1 MIPKINRVLYT
12 TDLSGNSP
20 YVFRYAVNTA
30 EKHDAE
36 IIILHVVEEVPS
48 SILAYSPA
56 LDRILR
62 NQKEGVVNELN
73 HRLDEFCESELRER
87 PECMKRI
94 KRTKVVEGY
103 PAEVI
108 LRVADEE
115 KCDIIIMGT
124 HGKGIISQTFL
135 GSVAER
141 VLRRTRKP
149 VFVIP
154 LPPDK

>member
-1 MIPKINRVLYT
+1 MIPKIKRVLYT
-12 TDLSGNSP
+12 TDLSENSA
-20 YVFRYAVNTA
+20 YAFRYAMNTT

-36 IIILHVVEEVPS
+36 MIVLYVIEEIPASVR
-48 SILAYSPA
+48 AYMF
-56 LDRILR
+56 DRDLTGLK
-62 NQKEGVVNELN
+62 KEAMDELN
-73 HRLDEFCESELRER
+73 HRLDEFCQSELRER

-124 HGKGIISQTFL
+124 HGKGVISHTFL

-154 LPPDK
+154 LPPDR

>member
-1 MIPKINRVLYT
+1 MIPKIKRVLYT
-12 TDLSGNSP
+12 TDLSENSA
-20 YVFRYAVNTA
+20 YAFRYAMNTA

-36 IIILHVVEEVPS
+36 MIVLHVIEEIPS
-48 SILAYSPA
+48 SVRAYMF
-56 LDRILR
+56 DRDLTGLK
-62 NQKEGVVNELN
+62 KEAMDELN

-94 KRTKVVEGY
+94 KRTKVIEGY

-108 LRVADEE
+108 LNVADEE
-115 KCDIIIMGT
+115 NCDVIIMGT
-124 HGKGIISQTFL
+124 HGKGFITQTFL

-154 LPPDK
+154 LPDK

>member
-1 MIPKINRVLYT
+1 MIPKIKRVLYT
-12 TDLSGNSP
+12 TDLSENSA
-20 YVFRYAVNTA
+20 YAFRYAMNTA
-30 EKHDAE
+30 EQHDAE
-36 IIILHVVEEVPS
+36 MVVLHVIEEIPASVR
-48 SILAYSPA
+48 AYMF
-56 LDRILR
+56 DRDLTGLK
-62 NQKEGVVNELN
+62 KEAMDELN
-73 HRLDEFCESELRER
+73 RRLDQFCESELRER

-124 HGKGIISQTFL
+124 HGKGVISQTFL

-154 LPPDK
+154 LPPDM

>member
-1 MIPKINRVLYT
+1 MIPKIKRVLYT
-12 TDLSGNSP
+12 TDLSENSA
-20 YVFRYAVNTA
+20 YAFRYAVNTA

-36 IIILHVVEEVPS
+36 IITLHVIEAIPPAVR
-48 SILAYSPA
+48 AYSIERDIKLFRTNA
-56 LDRILR
+56 LD
-62 NQKEGVVNELN
+62 ELSR
-73 HRLDEFCESELRER
+73 RLDEFCESELRER

-94 KRTKVVEGY
+94 KRTKVEEGY

-115 KCDIIIMGT
+115 NCDIIIMGT
-124 HGKGIISQTFL
+124 HGKGIITQTFL

-149 VFVIP
+149 VFIIP
-154 LPPDK
+154 LPPDM

>member
-1 MIPKINRVLYT
+1 
-12 TDLSGNSP
+12 
-20 YVFRYAVNTA
+20 
-30 EKHDAE
+30 
-36 IIILHVVEEVPS
+36 
-48 SILAYSPA
+48 
-56 LDRILR
+56 
-62 NQKEGVVNELN
+62 
-73 HRLDEFCESELRER
+73 
-87 PECMKRI
+87 MKRI

-108 LRVADEE
+108 LSVADEE

-124 HGKGIISQTFL
+124 HGKGVISHTFL

-154 LPPDK
+154 LPPDR